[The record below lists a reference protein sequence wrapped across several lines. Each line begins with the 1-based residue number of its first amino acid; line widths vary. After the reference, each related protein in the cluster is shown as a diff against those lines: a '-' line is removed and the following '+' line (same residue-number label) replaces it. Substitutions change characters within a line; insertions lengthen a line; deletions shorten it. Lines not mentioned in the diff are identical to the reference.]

1 MTDEP
6 TDPPAPDAADRRT
19 FLRRL
24 SGQAIE
30 GAGRI
35 GGMSQVVR
43 RSVVAAGDA
52 VSRELGAASDAG
64 VDREV
69 EPGVDPR
76 PAASDGSLDARV
88 PAVPAPE
95 PARPVPAGPAAP
107 SPALTPEQEEHL
119 LAARSAT
126 LAVNDPSGHPHVTSS
141 WFHWDGEVVRLPTGF
156 FTARATNIARDARVS
171 VVVERADTG
180 AWVAITGTA
189 ELVAGPAAL
198 DAARP
203 LLEKYRPAEDPV
215 AAWAALG
222 GAGDQAVVVVRPL
235 RFTWRLG

>member
-52 VSRELGAASDAG
+52 VSRELGATSDAG

-76 PAASDGSLDARV
+76 PAASDATLGARL
-88 PAVPAPE
+88 PAARAAK
-95 PARPVPAGPAAP
+95 PARPAPA
-107 SPALTPEQEEHL
+107 
-119 LAARSAT
+119 
-126 LAVNDPSGHPHVTSS
+126 
-141 WFHWDGEVVRLPTGF
+141 
-156 FTARATNIARDARVS
+156 
-171 VVVERADTG
+171 
-180 AWVAITGTA
+180 
-189 ELVAGPAAL
+189 
-198 DAARP
+198 
-203 LLEKYRPAEDPV
+203 
-215 AAWAALG
+215 
-222 GAGDQAVVVVRPL
+222 
-235 RFTWRLG
+235 